1 MYSFNMKRNTILFAL
16 IIMLTASLPSCSK
29 QKTSGSS
36 TKQQTQASTAPDFSL
51 TLSTGE
57 AVRLSDYQG
66 KAVLL
71 HFWATWCPPCRAE
84 LPELNKLAAELA
96 ESPDSKFEFLAVCVS
111 DEEASRVKFMSQ
123 NGYSFKGGLDASGE
137 IASLYRVQG
146 IPCSFIISPDGKI
159 EKRHVGAMNKAQLA
173 AFVSGYYDE

>member
-1 MYSFNMKRNTILFAL
+1 MKHNTILFAL
-16 IIMLTASLPSCSK
+16 IIMLTVSLPSCSK
-29 QKTSGSS
+29 QKSS
-36 TKQQTQASTAPDFSL
+36 DSSAKSQTQAAIAPDFSL
-51 TLSTGE
+51 TLPTGE
-57 AVRLSDYQG
+57 TVALSDYRG

-96 ESPDSKFEFLAVCVS
+96 KSPDSKLEFLAVCVS

-137 IASLYRVQG
+137 I
-146 IPCSFIISPDGKI
+146 ISPDGKI

>member
-1 MYSFNMKRNTILFAL
+1 MKHNTILFAL
-16 IIMLTASLPSCSK
+16 IIMLTVSLPSCSK
-29 QKTSGSS
+29 QKTSDSN

-57 AVRLSDYQG
+57 TVRLSDYQG

-96 ESPDSKFEFLAVCVS
+96 KSPDSKLEFLAALLYLPTAKLKNV
-111 DEEASRVKFMSQ
+111 MSV
-123 NGYSFKGGLDASGE
+123 
-137 IASLYRVQG
+137 R
-146 IPCSFIISPDGKI
+146 
-159 EKRHVGAMNKAQLA
+159 
-173 AFVSGYYDE
+173 